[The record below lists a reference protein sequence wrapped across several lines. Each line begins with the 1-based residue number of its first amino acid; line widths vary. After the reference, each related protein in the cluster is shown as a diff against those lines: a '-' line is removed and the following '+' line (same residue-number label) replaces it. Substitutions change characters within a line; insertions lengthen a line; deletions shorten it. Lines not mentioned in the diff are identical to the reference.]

1 MKFVRSS
8 LLMKIVIFALAVYA
22 VIYLV
27 HLRSQITEKQEQAA
41 SLTSQIVAAEQEN
54 GRLRDAIDELDTDEG
69 IEDVARD
76 RMNMASENEIT
87 FWDVNR

>member
-8 LLMKIVIFALAVYA
+8 LLIKIVIFALAVYA

-54 GRLRDAIDELDTDEG
+54 GRLRDAIDELDTDAG